1 MTYVTCQLWKY
12 RGPNKNNNCPKIIAS
27 ILHGHWLFEEI
38 QQIFIVWSII
48 YLLFQYSINSL
59 KTLLY
64 WYFKCKYIKTTTANV
79 TQFWNNKII
88 TQIKNINSNV
98 NIPIRC
104 IQIDIY
110 LISYIKVKTRGSH
123 IKKTPEIWHK
133 IGCF

>member
-12 RGPNKNNNCPKIIAS
+12 GAPNKNNNCPKIIAS

-59 KTLLY
+59 KTLHY

-110 LISYIKVKTRGSH
+110 LISYIKVKKRGSH